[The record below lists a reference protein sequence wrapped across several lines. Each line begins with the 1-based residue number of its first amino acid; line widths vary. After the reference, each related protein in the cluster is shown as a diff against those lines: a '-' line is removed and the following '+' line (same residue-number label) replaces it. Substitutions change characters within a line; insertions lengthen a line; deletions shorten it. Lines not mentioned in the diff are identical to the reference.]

1 MTTRTRYEF
10 FSGLVCFSLN
20 HKTTQML
27 TIQIDD
33 AQLEQRIVEAAK
45 AIGQTAQE
53 FLRDLA
59 MRETKTITKLPFEI
73 PRLNVRAHSHIY
85 APELTEEELLF
96 TDDPS
101 VKPFSHV
108 TDTITFSRQLRTKSW
123 RKL

>member
-1 MTTRTRYEF
+1 
-10 FSGLVCFSLN
+10 
-20 HKTTQML
+20 ML

-73 PRLNVRAHSHIY
+73 PRLDPALY
-85 APELTEEELLF
+85 AQTIDF
-96 TDDPS
+96 GIDDENLN
-101 VKPFSHV
+101 KE
-108 TDTITFSRQLRTKSW
+108 TITLFAQVHDAGEYIHNLRKQT
-123 RKL
+123 RN